1 MTGNAQRL
9 VRFLILTA
17 FGLLL
22 ASQVFAIP
30 IPAVDRLT
38 IFNPNHTVFRSISLT
53 PDETHGGATAVLAD
67 SLETVPDAF
76 GSQVPLLDILAGVS
90 VLKGHGV
97 PFPAAALRPGTGA
110 TRVFGVFSLSG
121 SVPDVFFLNFVMG
134 DAITDIGSSSGFSL
148 VSGAPVSITHSN
160 PTRIYDATSFLSPDA
175 RTAGYTAIFKN
186 GISDTGSTCS
196 LLAIAIF
203 AVIWFRRKSGSAW
216 SQETGSRV

>member
-9 VRFLILTA
+9 VRFFILTA
-17 FGLLL
+17 FGVLL
-22 ASQVFAIP
+22 APRVFAVP
-30 IPAVDRLT
+30 IPAADTLT

-97 PFPAAALRPGTGA
+97 PFPDAALPPGTGA
-110 TRVFGVFSLSG
+110 TRVFGIFSLSG
-121 SVPDVFFLNFVMG
+121 SVPDVVFLNFVTG
-134 DAITDIGSSSGFSL
+134 DAITDIGSPSGFSL
-148 VSGAPVSITHSN
+148 VSGAPVSITRSN
-160 PTRIYDATSFLSPDA
+160 PTRIYDATNFLSPDA
-175 RTAGYTAIFKN
+175 RTAGYTAIFQN

-196 LLAIAIF
+196 LLTIAIF
-203 AVIWFRRKSGSAW
+203 AIIWFRRKSRSAW
-216 SQETGSRV
+216 S